1 VRGIEQIPWL
11 YDLGMAL
18 LERTGLGRWRR
29 WLSDGVEGG
38 RVLDIGCGTGRTLA
52 QLDGRVQA
60 VGIDPCRASLRRARA
75 RAPRAWLV
83 AARAEAL
90 PFRSATFDTV
100 TSALVFCSVGDPEA
114 GLAEIA
120 RVLRPGGTLRLLEHV
135 RAERPWHAR
144 LQDLVQPAWTWIT
157 GGCHPN
163 RDTEAI
169 VRRAGFEVE
178 SGTRRASGLM
188 RRWVARPAK
197 QRSARSI

>member
-1 VRGIEQIPWL
+1 MRGIEQIPWL

-29 WLSDGVEGG
+29 WLTDGIEGG
-38 RVLDIGCGTGRTLA
+38 CVLDVGCGTGRTLA
-52 QLDGRVQA
+52 QLDRRVRA
-60 VGIDPCRASLRRARA
+60 VGIDPCQASLRRARA

-90 PFRSATFDTV
+90 PFRAAAFDVV
-100 TSALVFCSVGDPEA
+100 TSALVFCSIGDPAA

-135 RAERPWHAR
+135 RAERAWHAR
-144 LQDLVQPAWTWIT
+144 LQDLVQPAWTWLT

-169 VRRAGFEVE
+169 VRRAGFEIE
-178 SGTRRASGLM
+178 AGTRRASGLM
-188 RRWVARPAK
+188 RRGVARPTRP
-197 QRSARSI
+197 RSTRSI